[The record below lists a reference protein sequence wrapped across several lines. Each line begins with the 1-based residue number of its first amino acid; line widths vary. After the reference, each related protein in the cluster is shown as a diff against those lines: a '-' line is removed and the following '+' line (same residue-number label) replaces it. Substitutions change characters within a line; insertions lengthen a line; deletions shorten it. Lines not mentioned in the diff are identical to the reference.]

1 MNIKHFPLQIGLG
14 FALAIVGVVSHTP
27 TAQAQSGNQSDT
39 TGAIVTTSD
48 IVSGALV
55 SAEGGELVI
64 VYITRPIEEAVNGAA
79 SLVNQQLAA
88 GNLPVLSTD
97 TPTAIPLTVQQN
109 IEVLLTA
116 NGNVSASA
124 AQIESGLVSAGADA
138 SLAANLVAS
147 LRGLNS
153 GGTVDAAQFQAAIE
167 AYNALIN
174 GSPDSFVIEIPE
186 ELRAIRSVLGI
197 LLNAGLAL
205 NQ

>member
-1 MNIKHFPLQIGLG
+1 MNIKHFPLHVGLG
-14 FALAIVGVVSHTP
+14 FSLAIVSVVSHTP
-27 TAQAQSGNQSDT
+27 TAQAQTGNQSDT

-48 IVSGALV
+48 IVSGTLV
-55 SAEGGELVI
+55 PGEGGELAI

-109 IEVLLTA
+109 IEVLLTT

>member
-1 MNIKHFPLQIGLG
+1 MNIKHFPLHLGLG
-14 FALAIVGVVSHTP
+14 FALAIVGVVSHAP
-27 TAQAQSGNQSDT
+27 TVQAQSGNQSDT

-48 IVSGALV
+48 IVNGALV
-55 SAEGGELVI
+55 SSEGGELVI

-97 TPTAIPLTVQQN
+97 TPTAIPLTIQQN
-109 IEVLLTA
+109 LEVLVTA

-124 AQIESGLVSAGADA
+124 AQIESALVSAGADA

>member
-1 MNIKHFPLQIGLG
+1 MNIKHFPLHLGLG
-14 FALAIVGVVSHTP
+14 FALAIVGVVSHAP

-48 IVSGALV
+48 IVNGALV
-55 SAEGGELVI
+55 SSEGGELVI
-64 VYITRPIEEAVNGAA
+64 VYITRPIEDAVNGAA

-97 TPTAIPLTVQQN
+97 TPTAIPLTIQQN
-109 IEVLLTA
+109 LEVLVTA